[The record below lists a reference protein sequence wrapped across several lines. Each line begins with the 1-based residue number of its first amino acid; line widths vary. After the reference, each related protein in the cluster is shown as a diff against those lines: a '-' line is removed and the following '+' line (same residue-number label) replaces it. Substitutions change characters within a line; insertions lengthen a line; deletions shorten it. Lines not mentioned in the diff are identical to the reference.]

1 MEYEA
6 LKASINLTKIL
17 NSISLKEFKM
27 TWKLKPSNL
36 NTLIYWKNV
45 KKKEFNNNYLLCYI
59 IRPNKTHRSSQIL
72 SFWEDDIRVH

>member
-45 KKKEFNNNYLLCYI
+45 KKK
-59 IRPNKTHRSSQIL
+59 
-72 SFWEDDIRVH
+72 RVQ